1 MNDTSQTEIA
11 RLAQAVEQLNAHKLM
26 RDYASLGR
34 IMWLNFLRGL
44 AFGLGSVI
52 GATLLVYIVIQV
64 LAQIEFIPI
73 FGDWAIQIIEQ
84 IETRR

>member
-1 MNDTSQTEIA
+1 MTEKTPMD
-11 RLAQAVEQLNAHKLM
+11 RLADAIEELNDHKLI
-26 RDYASLGR
+26 RDYSSTWR

-52 GATLLVYIVIQV
+52 GATLLVYIVIQT

-73 FGDWAIQIIEQ
+73 LGDWAIQIIDQ

>member
-1 MNDTSQTEIA
+1 MKDAPETEIT
-11 RLAQAVEQLNAHKLM
+11 RLAQAVELLNDHKLM
-26 RDYASLGR
+26 RDYASTWR
-34 IMWLNFLRGL
+34 VMWLNFLRGL
-44 AFGLGSVI
+44 SFGLGSVI

-73 FGDWAIQIIEQ
+73 FGDWAIQVIDQ

>member
-1 MNDTSQTEIA
+1 MTEKTPTD
-11 RLAQAVEQLNAHKLM
+11 RLADAIEEFTDHKLI
-26 RDYASLGR
+26 RDYSSTWR

-52 GATLLVYIVIQV
+52 GATLLVYIVIQT

-73 FGDWAIQIIEQ
+73 LGDWAIQIIDQ

>member
-1 MNDTSQTEIA
+1 MTEKTPTDRLTDAIEEFND
-11 RLAQAVEQLNAHKLM
+11 HKLI
-26 RDYASLGR
+26 RDYSSTWR

-52 GATLLVYIVIQV
+52 GATLLVYIVIQT

-73 FGDWAIQIIEQ
+73 LGDWAIQIIDQ

>member
-1 MNDTSQTEIA
+1 MTEKTPTDRLPDAIEEFND
-11 RLAQAVEQLNAHKLM
+11 HKLI
-26 RDYASLGR
+26 RDYSSTWR

-52 GATLLVYIVIQV
+52 GATLLVYIVIQT

-73 FGDWAIQIIEQ
+73 LGDWAIQIIDQ

>member
-1 MNDTSQTEIA
+1 MTEKTPTD
-11 RLAQAVEQLNAHKLM
+11 RLADAIEELNDHKLI
-26 RDYASLGR
+26 RDYSSTWRL
-34 IMWLNFLRGL
+34 MWLNFLRGL

-52 GATLLVYIVIQV
+52 GATLLVYIVIQT

-73 FGDWAIQIIEQ
+73 LGDWAIQIIDQ

>member
-1 MNDTSQTEIA
+1 MTEEQRA
-11 RLAQAVEQLNAHKLM
+11 ELDRLSEAIETLNAHKLM
-26 RDYASLGR
+26 RDYSSTWR

-44 AFGLGSVI
+44 SFGLGSVI
-52 GATLLVYIVIQV
+52 GATLLVYFVIQI

-73 FGDWAIQIIEQ
+73 FGEWAIQIIEQ